1 MCSPGGLV
9 VKNLPA
15 NAEDTGD
22 VGLIPE
28 LGRSLGG
35 GNGNPLQD
43 SCLKNPMDRDAR
55 GATVQSLKESDT
67 TEHSTA
73 QQQKNKLLIKRQF
86 SDLKNFWGGKNI
98 LYNTEIEYL

>member
-1 MCSPGGLV
+1 MAQLI
-9 VKNLPA
+9 KNLPT
-15 NAEDTGD
+15 NAGDTGNA
-22 VGLIPE
+22 GSTP
-28 LGRSLGG
+28 GSGSSLEEE
-35 GNGNPLQD
+35 NGNPLQD

-86 SDLKNFWGGKNI
+86 SDLKNFWGGKSI